1 MIICSFAGGNAEIIF
16 ILNASAIKAGC
27 FFLPFIYRRN
37 TLPIGVPAMK
47 GHPVIAFSFSFPT
60 VLSHLSVKGYKHTA
74 ETGVRGNGFR
84 FNRLIFC
91 AYYIR

>member
-1 MIICSFAGGNAEIIF
+1 MIICLLACRDSEILL
-16 ILNASAIKAGC
+16 ILNGSAIKAGC

-60 VLSHLSVKGYKHTA
+60 ILSHLSVKGYKHTA
-74 ETGVRGNGFR
+74 ETGVRGSN
-84 FNRLIFC
+84 FNLNQLIVC
-91 AYYIR
+91 MS